1 MENTPGFQ
9 PEAEHVE
16 QFETEKK
23 HWRWL
28 FYFVTFV
35 CLPIATFLLTK
46 FVTLRRYYWS
56 HDHWGQL
63 LPMIPLPAAR
73 QESGLAAALTY
84 KGKKDF
90 GPLSCLP
97 QDPGDPSVAGSGPRR
112 MDVHKAAQRLGVTSP
127 QLHCMLAEGLSP
139 MPSLVLPRL
148 YLGNAASAAS
158 VSTLR
163 RLKVTI
169 AIKSPINSI

>member
-28 FYFVTFV
+28 FYFVAFV

-73 QESGLAAALTY
+73 QESGRAAALTY

-112 MDVHKAAQRLGVTSP
+112 MRGGAAHASP
-127 QLHCMLAEGLSP
+127 
-139 MPSLVLPRL
+139 
-148 YLGNAASAAS
+148 
-158 VSTLR
+158 
-163 RLKVTI
+163 
-169 AIKSPINSI
+169 